1 MLRYIRKT
9 QYSLLILISIYTSL
23 SHSATYLIFGSSG
36 WIGGQLVTLLEQRG
50 HKVVKSTARLE
61 NREAVEAEI
70 ITANPDFVFN
80 TAGKTGRP
88 NVDWCE
94 EHKQETIRSNVVGTL
109 ILADLCYIHNVHMT
123 NFGTGCIYAYD
134 EAHPMNSGI
143 GFKEEEIPNFDGSFY
158 SKSKAYVD
166 SLLKAYPNVLNLRL
180 RMPISDDL
188 HPRSFITKIIG
199 YKKVVNI
206 PNSMTILT
214 DLLPIAIDMAE
225 RKLTGTYNFVN
236 PGTISHNE
244 ILELY
249 KKHIDP
255 NFIYVNF
262 TEEEQNKILKARR
275 SNNELDAT
283 KILNEFPHIP
293 HIKESIMRVF
303 ERMEKNKK
311 S

>member
-1 MLRYIRKT
+1 MLLHSCSIRN
-9 QYSLLILISIYTSL
+9 LLIFLLLFFS
-23 SHSATYLIFGSSG
+23 SHSYAKTYLIFGSSG
-36 WIGGQLVTLLEQRG
+36 WIGSQLVTMLEQQG
-50 HKVVKSTARLE
+50 HTVIKAKSRLE
-61 NREAVEAEI
+61 NREPVEAEI
-70 ITANPDFVFN
+70 IAVHPDFVFN

-94 EHKQETIRSNVVGTL
+94 EHKQETIRSNVIGTL
-109 ILADLCYIHNVHMT
+109 ILADLCYIHNIHMT

-134 EAHPMNSGI
+134 AAHPVGSGI
-143 GFKEEEIPNFDGSFY
+143 GFKEEDKPNFDGSFY

-166 SLLKAYPNVLNLRL
+166 SLLKTYPNVLNLRL

-188 HPRSFITKIIG
+188 HPRSFVTKIIG

-214 DLLPIAIDMAE
+214 DLLPIAINMAE
-225 RKLTGTYNFVN
+225 RNLTGTYNFVN

-255 NFIYVNF
+255 NFTYVNF
-262 TEEEQNKILKARR
+262 TEEEQRKILKAGR
-275 SNNELDAT
+275 SNNELDVT
-283 KILNEFPHIP
+283 KLLNEFPQIP
-293 HIKESIMRVF
+293 HIKESIVHVF
-303 ERMEKNKK
+303 ERMAKKKN